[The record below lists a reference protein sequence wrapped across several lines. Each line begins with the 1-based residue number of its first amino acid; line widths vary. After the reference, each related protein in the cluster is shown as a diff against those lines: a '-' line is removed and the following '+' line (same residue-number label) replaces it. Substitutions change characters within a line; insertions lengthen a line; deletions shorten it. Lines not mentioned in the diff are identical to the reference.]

1 MRRIESLDLWVG
13 GRGDVRD
20 VAWVIRAGVR
30 ALVDLALDEP
40 PLITSRE
47 VVSCRFPLMDGSGN
61 RRGELRAAV
70 ETVAALVRARVPTLV
85 VCSAGMS
92 RSPAVCAGAIALVTE
107 RPAAECLRSVTAGAP
122 ADVAPGLWA
131 DLCGVLVRNNKWGGN
146 P

>member
-20 VAWVIRAGVR
+20 VAWVVRAGIR
-30 ALVDLALDEP
+30 ALVGLALDEP
-40 PLITSRE
+40 PLAASRE
-47 VVSCRFPLMDGSGN
+47 VVTCRFPLMDGSGN

-70 ETVAALVRARVPTLV
+70 ETVAALVHARVPTLV

-92 RSPAVCAGAIALVTE
+92 RSPAVCAAALALVTE
-107 RPAAECLRSVTAGAP
+107 RSADECLRSVTKGAP

-131 DLCGVLVRNNKWGGN
+131 DLTAVRVRNNKWGGN